1 MKNHT
6 SFYEKP
12 YVVWCKTTRRFMKN
26 ITSFYEKPHVVFWK
40 QALSWDDW
48 VNVLFMLDMC
58 EAMAVGLWAIAKLV
72 VWVVKN
78 RIQVEFAQILHFP
91 VK

>member
-1 MKNHT
+1 MQNHT
-6 SFYEKP
+6 SVYEKP
-12 YVVWCKTTRRFMKN
+12 YVVLWKTTRRFMKN
-26 ITSFYEKPHVVFWK
+26 ITSFYEKPHVGFWK
-40 QALSWDDW
+40 QVLICDDW